1 MTGHAQY
8 TLDTLLQ
15 LKDAG
20 LVAATAVATVSSVAK
35 IIDVGQAE
43 QLGEVIVDISA
54 IETASGDELYTII
67 LEGSDSSDF
76 STGTPA
82 ITQLATLQVGAGAV
96 LVGAAATTSTVG
108 RYRVP
113 YRNEVNGKVLRYL
126 RLETVVSGTIAT
138 GINYT
143 AYLCKAG

>member
-20 LVAATAVATVSSVAK
+20 LVAATAVATVGGSAK
-35 IIDVGQAE
+35 IIDLGAAE
-43 QLGEVIVDISA
+43 QMGEMIVDVSA
-54 IETASGDELYTII
+54 IETASGDELYTIF

-76 STGTPA
+76 SAGTPL
-82 ITQLATLQVGAGAV
+82 ITQLATLQLGAGAV
-96 LVGAAATTSTVG
+96 LAGAAATTSTVG

-113 YRNEVNGKVLRYL
+113 YRNEVNGHVFRYV
-126 RLETVVSGTIAT
+126 RLETVVAGTIAT